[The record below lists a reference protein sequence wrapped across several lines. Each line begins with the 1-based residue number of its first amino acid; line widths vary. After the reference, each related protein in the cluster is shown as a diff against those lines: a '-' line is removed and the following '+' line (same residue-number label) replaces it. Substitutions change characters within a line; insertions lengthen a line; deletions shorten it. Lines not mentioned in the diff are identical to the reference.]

1 MNTNAVAY
9 KRIWD
14 SVKKKY
20 VKTKFHKD
28 NPDMFKGGDVRIHP
42 GAKKNSSKDAPK
54 KKLTYEEKLA
64 ARKKAMRDR
73 AAARNKQFKKDRAN
87 KKAGKKTSYEGYASA
102 YDKRQAERKE
112 ALKIKA
118 KKKHKAFQEARKKKK
133 DVREV
138 VKKTKKYND
147 KKYDFYTM

>member
-28 NPDMFKGGDVRIHP
+28 NPNMFKGGDVKIHP

-54 KKLTYEEKLA
+54 KKLTLEE
-64 ARKKAMRDR
+64 RKKAMRDR
-73 AAARNKQFKKDRAN
+73 AKARHKQFKADRAA
-87 KKAGKKTSYEGYASA
+87 KKAGKKTSYEGYKSA
-102 YDKRQAERKE
+102 YDKRQAERKQ

-118 KKKHKAFQEARKKKK
+118 EKKHKAWKESRKKK
-133 DVREV
+133 
-138 VKKTKKYND
+138 
-147 KKYDFYTM
+147 